1 MTELVSNPGFIAVI
15 TTILG
20 GIGLKVVETWLGR
33 AKSRSDADLTYR
45 TELRADIDR
54 MRQQLLD
61 SEAEEVRLHQ
71 EVERWKSAYY
81 DLRDEKQKV
90 VTELTIVMDK
100 LRAQQVREEGD

>member
-1 MTELVSNPGFIAVI
+1 MTELISNPGFIAIV

-33 AKSRSDADLTYR
+33 AKSRSDADLAYR

-61 SEAEEVRLHQ
+61 SEAEEARLQ
-71 EVERWKSAYY
+71 VEIEKWKNAYY

-100 LRAQQVREEGD
+100 LRAQQASEKGA

>member
-1 MTELVSNPGFIAVI
+1 MKELLSNPGFIAVT

-33 AKSRSDADLTYR
+33 AKSKSDADLAYR

-54 MRQQLLD
+54 LRQQLLD
-61 SEAEEVRLHQ
+61 SEAEEARLHL
-71 EVERWKSAYY
+71 EIEKWKNAYY

-90 VTELTIVMDK
+90 VTDLTITLEK
-100 LRAQQVREEGD
+100 LRSQGPQEEG